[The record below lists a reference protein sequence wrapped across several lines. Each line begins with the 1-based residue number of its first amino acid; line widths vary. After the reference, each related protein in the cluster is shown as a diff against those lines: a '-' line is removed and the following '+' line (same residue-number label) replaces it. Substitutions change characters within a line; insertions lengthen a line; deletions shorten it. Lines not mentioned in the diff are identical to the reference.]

1 MRACATLAVLFAASL
16 TAADDKKADEK
27 KSDKPAIKEIATK
40 DLKIKVGPPDKG
52 RATEPTEVTAATDL
66 PKVGPLTP
74 DAVKEVEK
82 QIDFTKEKLVVF
94 WWGGSGQ
101 DKLAAGEL
109 KTADKKTTATFTY
122 TMGRTRDLRGHF
134 SLFVVPKDAEV
145 KVEVGG
151 K

>member
-16 TAADDKKADEK
+16 TAADDKKAD
-27 KSDKPAIKEIATK
+27 KPAIKQIETK

-52 RATEPTEVTAATDL
+52 KPTEPTEVTEANQL

-74 DAVKEVEK
+74 DAVKAVEK
-82 QIDFTKEKLVVF
+82 QIDFSKEKLVVF

-101 DKLAAGEL
+101 DKLAAGDL

-122 TMGRTRDLRGHF
+122 SAGRTRDYRGHF
-134 SLFVVPKDAEV
+134 AMFVVPKDAEV
-145 KVEVGG
+145 KVELAG